1 MLLVQFPYII
11 PILILI
17 CINQP
22 PIVYSIALDKMF
34 RKGLRG
40 LIGSNCIMFEVI
52 IF

>member
-1 MLLVQFPYII
+1 MLIVQFSYIL
-11 PILILI
+11 PILTLI
-17 CINQP
+17 CFNQP
-22 PIVYSIALDKMF
+22 PIANSIAFDKMF